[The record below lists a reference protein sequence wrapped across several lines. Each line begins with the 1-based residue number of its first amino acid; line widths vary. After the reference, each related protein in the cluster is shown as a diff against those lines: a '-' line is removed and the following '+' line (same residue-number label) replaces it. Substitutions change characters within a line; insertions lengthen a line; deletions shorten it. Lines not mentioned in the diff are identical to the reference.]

1 MFKIGDLVK
10 IIGCPFGSNG
20 ELAIVTETVR
30 QFPHFGVVRVLIL
43 KTNKHDNYHPSR
55 LEAV

>member
-1 MFKIGDLVK
+1 MYQIGDLVK
-10 IIGCPFGSNG
+10 IAGCPFGNNG
-20 ELAIVTETVR
+20 HLAIVTETHYE
-30 QFPHFGVVRVLIL
+30 QAYKVVRVLIL

>member
-10 IIGCPFGSNG
+10 ITQCPFGSNG
-20 ELAIVTETVR
+20 LLAIVTETHYA
-30 QFPHFGVVRVLIL
+30 QAYKVVRVLIL
-43 KTNKHDNYHPSR
+43 KTNLHDNYHPSR

>member
-1 MFKIGDLVK
+1 MYQIGDLVK
-10 IIGCPFGSNG
+10 ITQCPFGSNG
-20 ELAIVTETVR
+20 LLAIVTETHYE
-30 QFPHFGVVRVLIL
+30 QAYKVVRVLIL

>member
-10 IIGCPFGSNG
+10 ITQCPFGSNG
-20 ELAIVTETVR
+20 LLAIVTETHYE
-30 QFPHFGVVRVLIL
+30 QAYKVVRVLIL
-43 KTNKHDNYHPSR
+43 KTNKYDNYHPSR

>member
-10 IIGCPFGSNG
+10 ITQCPFGNNG
-20 ELAIVTETVR
+20 QLAIVTETQYER
-30 QFPHFGVVRVLIL
+30 NFGVVRVLIL
-43 KTNKHDNYHPSR
+43 KTNLHDNYHPSR

>member
-20 ELAIVTETVR
+20 ELAIVTETHYEQSYKVC
-30 QFPHFGVVRVLIL
+30 RVIIL

-55 LEAV
+55 LEEV

>member
-1 MFKIGDLVK
+1 MLKIGDLVK
-10 IIGCPFGSNG
+10 ISGCPFGSNG
-20 ELAIVTETVR
+20 LLAIVTETHYE
-30 QFPHFGVVRVLIL
+30 QSYKMCRVLIL

>member
-10 IIGCPFGSNG
+10 ITQCPFGSNG
-20 ELAIVTETVR
+20 LLAIVTETHYEQAYRVC
-30 QFPHFGVVRVLIL
+30 RVLVL
-43 KTNKHDNYHPSR
+43 KTNLHDNYHPSR

>member
-10 IIGCPFGSNG
+10 ITQCPFGSNG
-20 ELAIVTETVR
+20 LLAIVTETHYGLNHKVC
-30 QFPHFGVVRVLIL
+30 RVLIL
-43 KTNKHDNYHPSR
+43 KTAKHDNYHPSR

>member
-10 IIGCPFGSNG
+10 IAGCPFGNNG
-20 ELAIVTETVR
+20 HLAIVTE
-30 QFPHFGVVRVLIL
+30 PHYEQSYKVCRVLIL

-55 LEAV
+55 LEVV

>member
-10 IIGCPFGSNG
+10 IIRCPFGSNG
-20 ELAIVTETVR
+20 ELAIVTETHYEQAYKVC
-30 QFPHFGVVRVLIL
+30 RVLIL

-55 LEAV
+55 LEVV

>member
-10 IIGCPFGSNG
+10 ITKCPFGSNG
-20 ELAIVTETVR
+20 LLAIVTETQYER
-30 QFPHFGVVRVLIL
+30 NFGVVRVLIL
-43 KTNKHDNYHPSR
+43 KTNLHDNYHPSR

>member
-1 MFKIGDLVK
+1 MLKIGDLVK
-10 IIGCPFGSNG
+10 ITQCPFGSNG
-20 ELAIVTETVR
+20 LLAIVTETHYER
-30 QFPHFGVVRVLIL
+30 AYRVVRVLIL

>member
-10 IIGCPFGSNG
+10 ITHCPFGSNG
-20 ELAIVTETVR
+20 ELAIVTDTQYER
-30 QFPHFGVVRVLIL
+30 NFRVVRVLIL
-43 KTNKHDNYHPSR
+43 KTNLHDNYHPSR

>member
-1 MFKIGDLVK
+1 MLKIGDLVK
-10 IIGCPFGSNG
+10 ITQCPFGSNG
-20 ELAIVTETVR
+20 LLAIVTETHYE
-30 QFPHFGVVRVLIL
+30 QAYKVVRVPIL

>member
-1 MFKIGDLVK
+1 MYQIGDLVK
-10 IIGCPFGSNG
+10 ISGCPFGNNG
-20 ELAIVTETVR
+20 RLAIVTETHYE
-30 QFPHFGVVRVLIL
+30 QAYKVVRVLIL